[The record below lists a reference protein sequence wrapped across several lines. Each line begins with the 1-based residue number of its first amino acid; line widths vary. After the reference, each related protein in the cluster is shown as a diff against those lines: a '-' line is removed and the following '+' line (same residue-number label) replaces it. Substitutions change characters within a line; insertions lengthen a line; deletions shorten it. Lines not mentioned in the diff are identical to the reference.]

1 MYYITLTVGEETLIL
16 DHGHGYDISTIDGLT
31 GVTARLD
38 TVQSNTDLGVAVQ
51 SGSVGGQKLVVR
63 GYILD
68 HNVEAKQ
75 ALVSLLK
82 PMARGTLV
90 VYNLPYGAAR
100 RPTPYRQTDFVVQTT
115 PKITQTKHAK
125 FSFEL
130 FQPNPTWR
138 SMESKRIVVNT
149 NTYFTPVTATV
160 DGETKA
166 DYNWIVYAN
175 APIKTLSLDVR
186 TFDAADEPPHRAV
199 LSFDFASL
207 NPDGVTGTINV
218 WRRDGKF
225 KATLDN
231 TDIIPYLS
239 LSHYMLD
246 GLREGENEFR
256 ALATLNGSAVECL
269 SMLTYYPSY
278 VGVVLSGI

>member
-1 MYYITLTVGEETLIL
+1 MYYITLTVGDETLIL
-16 DHGHGYDISTIDGLT
+16 DHEHGYDISTIDGLT

-38 TVQSNTDLGVAVQ
+38 TVQSNTNLGVAVQ

-68 HNVEAKQ
+68 HNVAAKQ
-75 ALVSLLK
+75 ALLSLLK
-82 PMARGTLV
+82 PMAKGVIT
-90 VYNLPYGAAR
+90 VYNLPTATSR
-100 RPTPYRQTDFVVQTT
+100 LTPYRQTDFVVQTT
-115 PKITQTKHAK
+115 PKITQTKHSK

-138 SMESKRIVVNT
+138 AMEASRIVLST
-149 NTYFTPVTATV
+149 NTYFDPVTATV

-166 DYNWIVYAN
+166 DYDWTVYAN
-175 APIKTLSLDVR
+175 APIKTLTLDVR
-186 TFDAADEPPHRAV
+186 TSVAADEMPYRGV

-207 NPDGVTGTINV
+207 DPDGVTGNIHV
-218 WRRDGKF
+218 WRKNGKL
-225 KATLDN
+225 KATLGD
-231 TDIIPYLS
+231 TDIIPYLA

-246 GLREGENEFR
+246 GLREGETEFR
-256 ALATLNGSAVECL
+256 ALASNGSPVECV

>member
-16 DHGHGYDISTIDGLT
+16 DHGHGYDIATIDGLT

-75 ALVSLLK
+75 ALLSLLK
-82 PMARGTLV
+82 PMARGTIV
-90 VYNLPYGAAR
+90 VYNLPYGTAR
-100 RPTPYRQTDFVVQTT
+100 QPTPYRWTDFVVQTT

-138 SMESKRIVVNT
+138 AMEASRIVLPT
-149 NTYFTPVTATV
+149 NTYFDPVTATV

-166 DYNWIVYAN
+166 DYDWIVYAN
-175 APIKTLSLDVR
+175 APIKTLTLDVR
-186 TFDAADEPPHRAV
+186 TSIAADEMPYRGI

-207 NPDGVTGTINV
+207 NPDGVTGTIHV
-218 WRRDGKF
+218 WRKNGKLR
-225 KATLDN
+225 ATLGDA
-231 TDIIPYLS
+231 DIIPYLT
-239 LSHYMLD
+239 LSHYMLA
-246 GLREGENEFR
+246 GLREGETEFR
-256 ALATLNGSAVECL
+256 ALASNGSTVECV

>member
-16 DHGHGYDISTIDGLT
+16 DHGHGYDIATIDGLT

-68 HNVEAKQ
+68 HNVSAKQ

-82 PMARGTLV
+82 PMARGTIV
-90 VYNLPYGAAR
+90 VYNLPYGTAR
-100 RPTPYRQTDFVVQTT
+100 RPTPYRWTEFVVQTT
-115 PKITQTKHAK
+115 PKITQTKHSK

-138 SMESKRIVVNT
+138 AMEATTIALRT
-149 NTYFTPVTATV
+149 DMTPVTVTV
-160 DGETKA
+160 DGEAKA
-166 DYNWIVYAN
+166 DFHWITQITS
-175 APIKTLSLDVR
+175 PITNLSISVTTPDLR
-186 TFDAADEPPHRAV
+186 RGILA
-199 LSFDFASL
+199 FDFSPL
-207 NPDGVTGTINV
+207 DHDGVTGTVQVQRVN
-218 WRRDGKF
+218 GKLR
-225 KATLDN
+225 ATIGT
-231 TDIIPYLS
+231 TDMMPYLR

-246 GLREGENEFR
+246 GLYPGENEIT
-256 ALATLNGSAVECL
+256 ATASLNGVGVVRPTL
-269 SMLTYYPSY
+269 MRYYPSY

>member
-1 MYYITLTVGEETLIL
+1 MYYITLTVGDETLIL

-75 ALVSLLK
+75 ALLSLLK

-90 VYNLPYGAAR
+90 VYNLPYGEAR
-100 RPTPYRQTDFVVQTT
+100 QPTPYRQTDFVVQTT
-115 PKITQTKHAK
+115 PKITQEKHAK

-138 SMESKRIVVNT
+138 AMEATTIALRT
-149 NTYFTPVTATV
+149 DMTPVTVTV
-160 DGETKA
+160 DGEAKA
-166 DYNWIVYAN
+166 DFYWITQITS
-175 APIKTLSLDVR
+175 PITHLTISVTASDLR
-186 TFDAADEPPHRAV
+186 RGILA
-199 LSFDFASL
+199 FDFSTL
-207 NPDGVTGTINV
+207 DPDGVTGTV
-218 WRRDGKF
+218 QVRRENGKL
-225 KATLDN
+225 KATIGT
-231 TDIIPYLS
+231 TDMMPYLT

-246 GLREGENEFR
+246 GLYPGENTIT
-256 ALATLNGSAVECL
+256 AMAALNGTGVDRPTL
-269 SMLTYYPSY
+269 MRYYPSY